1 MKRFALLLTILLG
14 SAVLYAQEAKETDMT
29 KPHEM
34 SGTICNSKCVVQ
46 HSGQNACDSNCTE
59 TGGDAVF
66 IHEDGTTHKIA
77 NPDKVKGY
85 MGKQV
90 KGKAKMMDDG
100 KTMWILDIYG

>member
-34 SGTICNSKCVVQ
+34 SGTICDSKCVT
-46 HSGQNACDSNCTE
+46 HTGGQNACDANCTE
-59 TGGDAVF
+59 TSGDAVF
-66 IHEDGTTHKIA
+66 INDSGKVSKIG

-85 MGKQV
+85 MGKPV

>member
-1 MKRFALLLTILLG
+1 MKRFALLLTLILG
-14 SAVLYAQEAKETDMT
+14 TAMLYAQEAKETDMT
-29 KPHEM
+29 KPHDM
-34 SGTICNSKCVVQ
+34 SGTICNSKCVTQ
-46 HSGQNACDSNCTE
+46 TSGQNACDASCTQ
-59 TGGDAVF
+59 TDGDAVF
-66 IHEDGTTHKIA
+66 IHDNGKVTKIG